1 MSSIVHCI
9 RASLCVILLLGASSA
24 TAESPVC
31 GDGYLLAPE
40 SCDDGNT
47 INELCPYG
55 VSSCEIC
62 NDECEIVTGVL
73 QVCGDGEVQDA
84 FESCDHGGELALD
97 CDYGATSC
105 EVCLPHCEIGPGRTS
120 LCGDGNIDN
129 LAGEQCDPSHPN
141 FVTCPY
147 GQITCQTCSNS
158 CELENITGFFCG
170 DNIIQEEQE
179 TCDDG
184 NTITE
189 RCPTNNPTCQICN
202 SECQIEEGDGS
213 YCGDGIVDTQWNEL
227 CDDGVPG
234 IASCPYGET
243 CEYCNDECVFE
254 TIRGPFCGDN
264 LIQTQAGENCDDG
277 NTVTDLCPY
286 GESSCLVC
294 NHNVSFKLGKLLFV
308 ATWLFRV
315 SLVKNAILVTTVK
328 PHAIT
333 ARKNVSDAVRRA
345 NGPLLKDPFAATV
358 RLMSLWVKIVTTATL
373 LQRSVITKV
382 VTARYATV
390 SVNGK
395 RRMRPHAVTAS

>member
-129 LAGEQCDPSHPN
+129 QAGEQCDPSHPN

-158 CELENITGFFCG
+158 CELENITGVFCG

-234 IASCPYGET
+234 IASSLMGKPVNIVT
-243 CEYCNDECVFE
+243 TSASLKPSKDLSVA
-254 TIRGPFCGDN
+254 IISSKPK
-264 LIQTQAGENCDDG
+264 LVK
-277 NTVTDLCPY
+277 TVTMAIQLPTCVPTGKVLAWY
-286 GESSCLVC
+286 VT
-294 NHNVSFKLGKLLFV
+294 HNVSFKLGKLLFV

-315 SLVKNAILVTTVK
+315 SLVKNAILVTTAK

-395 RRMRPHAVTAS
+395 RRTRPHAVTAL